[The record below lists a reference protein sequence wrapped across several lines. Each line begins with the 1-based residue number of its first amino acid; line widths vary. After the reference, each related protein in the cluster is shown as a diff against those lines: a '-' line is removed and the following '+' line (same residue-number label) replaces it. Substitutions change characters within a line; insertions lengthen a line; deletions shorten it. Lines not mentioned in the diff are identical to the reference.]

1 MRVLLKYINKIYNK
15 IKDTYLNQ
23 ILNTLNKHM
32 RHTMIYQFYDK
43 ERRLK
48 SVKNLDKEKY
58 GVHVRTLKEALN
70 RGFIL
75 KKVHR
80 ILKNNQKT

>member
-1 MRVLLKYINKIYNK
+1 
-15 IKDTYLNQ
+15 
-23 ILNTLNKHM
+23 
-32 RHTMIYQFYDK
+32 MIYQFYDK

-70 RGFIL
+70 HGFIL

-80 ILKNNQKT
+80 ILKNNQKTWLKQYIDMNTRLRAVASNDFEK

>member
-1 MRVLLKYINKIYNK
+1 M
-15 IKDTYLNQ
+15 T
-23 ILNTLNKHM
+23 
-32 RHTMIYQFYDK
+32 YQFYDK

-58 GVHVRTLKEALN
+58 GVQVRTLKEALN
-70 RGFIL
+70 HGFIL

-80 ILKNNQKT
+80 ILKNNQKTWLKQYIDMNTRLRAVASNDFEK